1 MYTLNGA
8 YVMRQELKTGSLEV
22 GKEADLIVI
31 DRNIFDLEAAK
42 KFADISQS
50 VVLQTVVAG
59 EEIFRTAAFP

>member
-8 YVMRQELKTGSLEV
+8 YVMRQEQKTGSLEV
-22 GKEADLIVI
+22 GKEADLVVI

-42 KFADISQS
+42 NFDGIAQS

-59 EEIFRTAAFP
+59 EEIFRAPNFP